1 MSLPLH
7 SSPTRSIQ
15 AACAPSQSQQE
26 PNDASDLEQV
36 SENEEAPGSDDDDD
50 EDAGS
55 DSVEED
61 QDQPPIE
68 DSQGPSD
75 EPTCDA
81 VDSFDYAGAWDDA
94 PDESPSD
101 NNGELVGEVGDV
113 PLSQP
118 SPDEG
123 ELHDHDVVTIEESP
137 MKSVEDM
144 QAQRAEIEAKIS
156 ELSAQLSTARKMAT
170 ARTLVL
176 FEWGYQQLLGNSLV
190 GGWHKSL

>member
-1 MSLPLH
+1 MIAH
-7 SSPTRSIQ
+7 VSSGSTGCHYLYTHHPTRSIQ

-36 SENEEAPGSDDDDD
+36 SENEEAPGSDDDDDDDD

-144 QAQRAEIEAKIS
+144 QAQRGGDWSQNQWTVCPAVH
-156 ELSAQLSTARKMAT
+156 L
-170 ARTLVL
+170 LVRWL
-176 FEWGYQQLLGNSLV
+176 QHGL
-190 GGWHKSL
+190 